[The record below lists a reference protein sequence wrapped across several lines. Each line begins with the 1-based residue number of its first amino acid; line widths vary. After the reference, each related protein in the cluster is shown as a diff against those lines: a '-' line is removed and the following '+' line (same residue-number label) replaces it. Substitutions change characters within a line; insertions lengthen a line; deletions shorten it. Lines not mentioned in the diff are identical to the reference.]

1 MQSFLY
7 ERILPD
13 LLFGVVLDVRQAFPN
28 KSGSFGVNQR
38 VTANS
43 LADRAKLAG
52 AYALLIEVDELVR
65 DPALLEKAL
74 GLSRIAGF
82 ARAEDLEGHVGSIT
96 HESVRIEPEERHD
109 SAVILM
115 HGLGAD
121 GHDFESLVPELR
133 LPPVPCIRWI
143 FPHAPI
149 RPVTINGGDNMR
161 AWFDITAIDSRA
173 AEDDS
178 GIRESAAAIGAL
190 VRAEQDKG
198 IAADRIILAG
208 FSQGGAMALFTAL
221 RWPERLA
228 GVAAL
233 SCWLPDAGSLHAE
246 VHRANSAAAVFM
258 AHGTMDPLV
267 PLRLAEDS
275 RDVLRANGCTVTW
288 LTYPMAHNVCAAEV
302 ADLREWLL
310 GALPVPSS

>member
-1 MQSFLY
+1 MTSTCLRAPKGLSVIY
-7 ERILPD
+7 ER
-13 LLFGVVLDVRQAFPN
+13 FPCLRIRTDN
-28 KSGSFGVNQR
+28 G
-38 VTANS
+38 

-52 AYALLIEVDELVR
+52 AYAFLSEVDELVR
-65 DPALLEKAL
+65 DPALLEKAF

-82 ARAEDLEGHVGSIT
+82 PCAEDLEGHVGSIT
-96 HESVRIEPEERHD
+96 LESVRIEPKEKPD

-133 LPPVPCIRWI
+133 LPPAPSIRWI
-143 FPHAPI
+143 FPHAQV
-149 RPVTINGGDNMR
+149 RPVTINGGYRMR

-173 AEDDS
+173 AEDET
-178 GIRESAAAIGAL
+178 GIHESAAAIGAL
-190 VRAEQDKG
+190 VRAEREDG
-198 IAADRIILAG
+198 IAPDRIILAG

-233 SCWLPDAGSLHAE
+233 SCWLPLAGTLHAE
-246 VHRANSAAAVFM
+246 AHRANSAVPVFM
-258 AHGTMDPLV
+258 ANGTMDQTV
-267 PLRLAEDS
+267 PLDLAEGS
-275 RDVLRANGCTVTW
+275 RDLLRANGYAVTW
-288 LTYPMAHNVCAAEV
+288 LTYPMLHSVSTAEV

-310 GALPVPSS
+310 GVLPVL